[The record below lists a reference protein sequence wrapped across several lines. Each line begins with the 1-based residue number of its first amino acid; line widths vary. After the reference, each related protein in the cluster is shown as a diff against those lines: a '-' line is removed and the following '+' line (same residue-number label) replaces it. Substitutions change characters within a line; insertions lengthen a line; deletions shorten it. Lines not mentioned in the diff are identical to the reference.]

1 MLVGTW
7 DHSKRVRDKF
17 CNWDN
22 IVSNLGIGKQEK
34 FFRLE
39 YSRNGIQPWGYY
51 PILLWTMAWNLRK
64 CQMKI
69 VISTIIELSKLHQN
83 LLKKLP
89 EALFFAFGFWNYEK
103 IWWSLSD
110 KQYFIEIPP
119 LGLMD
124 NVVLWYLGTTKKRLR
139 TTGPDQFVF
148 GCRRQCIFLSSEC
161 QGHSCANITYIYV
174 FSTAWMSTVVI
185 LIFVPSRKKVL

>member
-1 MLVGTW
+1 MV
-7 DHSKRVRDKF
+7 
-17 CNWDN
+17 
-22 IVSNLGIGKQEK
+22 IGKQEK

-89 EALFFAFGFWNYEK
+89 EALFLLLV
-103 IWWSLSD
+103 S
-110 KQYFIEIPP
+110 EITRKYDDLFRTNNILLKSHPP

-161 QGHSCANITYIYV
+161 QGHSCANITYINV
-174 FSTAWMSTVVI
+174 FSTAWMSTVGI
-185 LIFVPSRKKVL
+185 LYFCSL